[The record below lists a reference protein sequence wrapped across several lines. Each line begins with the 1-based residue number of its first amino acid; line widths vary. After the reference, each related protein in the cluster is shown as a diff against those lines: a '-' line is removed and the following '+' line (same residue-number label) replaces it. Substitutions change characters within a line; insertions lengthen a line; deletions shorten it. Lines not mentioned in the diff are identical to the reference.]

1 MTVYQSKLLVR
12 LCLNQKQS
20 SNQSVTHSKNQTK
33 KQNNHIPLH
42 PDKTSMPITCQ
53 DKNTTNQLQHSTIQ
67 TNQAMQNTTPPFFN
81 DIEVSSA
88 SSKPQKFPNFVL
100 HLFAAKCPTF
110 LKKLTKSSL
119 INIQR
124 EYFNNQ
130 TTMELEELKT
140 MVDKAPYFT
149 VLALFF
155 LLLNVDG
162 NLKDKV
168 WDLELNTN
176 YPKLER
182 FLLDLKHPI
191 ISEFCVN
198 DAIST
203 PIFIDQIWE
212 TYVIA

>member
-1 MTVYQSKLLVR
+1 
-12 LCLNQKQS
+12 
-20 SNQSVTHSKNQTK
+20 
-33 KQNNHIPLH
+33 
-42 PDKTSMPITCQ
+42 
-53 DKNTTNQLQHSTIQ
+53 
-67 TNQAMQNTTPPFFN
+67 
-81 DIEVSSA
+81 
-88 SSKPQKFPNFVL
+88 
-100 HLFAAKCPTF
+100 
-110 LKKLTKSSL
+110 
-119 INIQR
+119 
-124 EYFNNQ
+124 
-130 TTMELEELKT
+130 